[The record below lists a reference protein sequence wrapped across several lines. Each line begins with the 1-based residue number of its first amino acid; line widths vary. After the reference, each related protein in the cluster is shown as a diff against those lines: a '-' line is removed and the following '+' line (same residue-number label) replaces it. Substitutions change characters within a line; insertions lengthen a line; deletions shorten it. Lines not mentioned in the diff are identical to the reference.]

1 MGGCLRI
8 VSLGAAL
15 GRGVGYLSQHGW
27 ISNSIVNYESVTGA
41 GEMLQVNS
49 VAYPS
54 LFWVL
59 KGGSNSYGIVTR
71 FDLKTWEKKPVYS
84 ANISF
89 ANGNVLRFA
98 SPSHSHLAP
107 NCWSRLKR
115 REGPMRRGRMGI
127 DSGSLDRVLVALCVP
142 H

>member
-1 MGGCLRI
+1 MGGCLRT
-8 VSLGAAL
+8 VNLGAAL
-15 GRGVGYLSQHGW
+15 VGGVGYLSQRGW
-27 ISNSIVNYESVTGA
+27 MSNSIVNYESVTGA

-54 LFWVL
+54 LFWGL

-71 FDLKTWEKKPVYS
+71 LDLKTWEKNS

-98 SPSHSHLAP
+98 GPSHSHLAP

-127 DSGSLDRVLVALCVP
+127 DSGSLGRVLVAPCVP